1 MLGSRHMRGWVSSL
15 VLLPGFAVPAVAR
28 AQATHDAATA
38 EALFVEGKRLMQ
50 KQDYANACPK
60 LAESQRIDPA
70 SGTVFALALCY
81 EGAGMIATAWAT
93 FNDALAEA
101 KRSQRPDRAKAAED
115 HLRALEARMTR
126 LRIDVPSPAPGIE
139 VTRNGAAVGKV
150 LWSTAIPVDPGM
162 YTFEAH
168 APGRVPWKFSVNVDK
183 PGELFTVAVP
193 ELAPLAAAAPV
204 VVPLPP
210 PPVAP
215 VAPVVVEPPSRA
227 RAMHEKRSYLVPEI
241 GFGVAGG
248 AIVVG
253 AVMGVA
259 AKVEWNNAQ
268 AYTPQRVSQSQTAG
282 TEADACTGLLI
293 VGGALAAAS
302 AIGVAVIHSS
312 ELDEVPSSRSAH
324 VSVTPMVGPSGFG
337 LSLGGAL

>member
-1 MLGSRHMRGWVSSL
+1 MVGTRQMRGWVSAL
-15 VLLPGFAVPAVAR
+15 VVLGLSVPSVAR
-28 AQATHDAATA
+28 AQAHDAAAA

-183 PGELFTVAVP
+183 PGELFSP
-193 ELAPLAAAAPV
+193 RPLRSWFPCR
-204 VVPLPP
+204 LRRSL
-210 PPVAP
+210 
-215 VAPVVVEPPSRA
+215 PSRLSSWSRLLA
-227 RAMHEKRSYLVPEI
+227 RVPCMRRGRTWSPRSAS
-241 GFGVAGG
+241 GSRG
-248 AIVVG
+248 A
-253 AVMGVA
+253 
-259 AKVEWNNAQ
+259 
-268 AYTPQRVSQSQTAG
+268 
-282 TEADACTGLLI
+282 
-293 VGGALAAAS
+293 
-302 AIGVAVIHSS
+302 
-312 ELDEVPSSRSAH
+312 PSSSA
-324 VSVTPMVGPSGFG
+324 P
-337 LSLGGAL
+337 